1 MILKDRKR
9 DTAIWRKTTCNKKVP
24 LEKQK
29 VRNKLAHMGSGLLH
43 AAFQWEKKK
52 EEIEDKS

>member
-9 DTAIWRKTTCNKKVP
+9 DTAIRRKTTCNKKVP

-43 AAFQWEKKK
+43 AAFQ
-52 EEIEDKS
+52 